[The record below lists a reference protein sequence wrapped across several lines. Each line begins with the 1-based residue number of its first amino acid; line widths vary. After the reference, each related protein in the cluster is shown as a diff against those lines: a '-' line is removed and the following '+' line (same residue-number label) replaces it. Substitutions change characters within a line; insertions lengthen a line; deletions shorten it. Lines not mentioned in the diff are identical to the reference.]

1 MKRKNG
7 VTLVELLIAVSLG
20 SMLLVTAFKLMSNWM
35 KSSVKGASHLTNM
48 QTAVLLSN
56 QIEHDLQ
63 RAIKI
68 ELNDKN
74 FQISTIEDVGGAKA
88 EEDVSYE
95 ETANSEGLRRAT
107 FSGGSL
113 KRDRVLCAG
122 FRLNRIDSEPIL
134 QKITF
139 PGGKYCIKIQFQIAS
154 VKNEEPYAIEKLILC
169 ANLRENDNFPGWFD

>member
-63 RAIKI
+63 RAVKI
-68 ELNDKN
+68 EFHDKT
-74 FQISTIEDVGGAKA
+74 FRISTIEDVGGAKA
-88 EEDVSYE
+88 EENVTYE
-95 ETANSEGLRRAT
+95 ETTNGEGLRRAT
-107 FSGGSL
+107 FAAGNV

-122 FRLNRIDSEPIL
+122 FRLNRIDSEPVL
-134 QKITF
+134 QKIAF

-154 VKNEEPYAIEKLILC
+154 AKNEEPYSIEKLILC
-169 ANLRENDNFPGWFD
+169 ANSRENDNFPGWAD